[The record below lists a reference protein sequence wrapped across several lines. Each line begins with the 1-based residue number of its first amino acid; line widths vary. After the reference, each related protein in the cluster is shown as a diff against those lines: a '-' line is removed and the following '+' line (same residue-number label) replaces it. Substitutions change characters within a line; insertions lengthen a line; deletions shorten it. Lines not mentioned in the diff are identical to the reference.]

1 MPARLRLG
9 GGAGRAPVAFGRP
22 LRHMGA
28 GAAERKGAV
37 TLVVFDIDGTLV
49 DSQATIVACA
59 REAFAAAGL
68 PPPEPEAV
76 RRIVGLSL
84 PEAMRV
90 LLGRDDPET
99 ASRVAG
105 FYREAFLA
113 RRRRPDHEEPLFPG
127 AREILDLLEAR
138 GVLLGVATGKA
149 MRGLMAVLK
158 RHGLERRFV
167 TLQTA
172 DRHPSKPHPSM
183 LLAAM
188 AETGVEPE
196 ETLFVGDTVF
206 DIEMAR
212 AAGVLPVGVRWG
224 NHPPQEL
231 AGAGAA
237 HLLDRFA
244 DLARL
249 VPA

>member
-1 MPARLRLG
+1 M
-9 GGAGRAPVAFGRP
+9 
-22 LRHMGA
+22 
-28 GAAERKGAV
+28 K
-37 TLVVFDIDGTLV
+37 LVVFDIDGTLV

-59 REAFAAAGL
+59 REAFLAAGL
-68 PPPEPEAV
+68 APPGAAAV

-90 LLGRDDPET
+90 LLGRDDPAT
-99 ASRVAG
+99 AARIAA
-105 FYREAFLA
+105 FYKEAFAA
-113 RRRRPDHEEPLFPG
+113 RRRRPDHQEPLFPG
-127 AREILDLLEAR
+127 AREILDELEAR

-149 MRGLMAVLK
+149 MRGLLSVLE

-188 AETGVEPE
+188 AETGTDPRD
-196 ETLFVGDTVF
+196 TLFVGDTVF
-206 DIEMAR
+206 DVEMAR
-212 AAGVLPVGVRWG
+212 AAGVLPIGVRWG
-224 NHPPQEL
+224 NHPPEEL
-231 AGAGAA
+231 RGAGAA

-244 DLARL
+244 DLADL
-249 VPA
+249 LPS